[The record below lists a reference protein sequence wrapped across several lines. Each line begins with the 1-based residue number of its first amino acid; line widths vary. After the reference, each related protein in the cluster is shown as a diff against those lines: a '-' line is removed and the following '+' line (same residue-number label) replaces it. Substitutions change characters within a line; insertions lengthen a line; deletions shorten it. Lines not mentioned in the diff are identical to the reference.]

1 MPGTSGN
8 LVVKS
13 KLPPP
18 SGPSLEAVEP
28 HPLKGALFHTNC
40 ADKIKVK
47 SKLFGGRPRLYKGK
61 LK

>member
-1 MPGTSGN
+1 M
-8 LVVKS
+8 VKS

-47 SKLFGGRPRLYKGK
+47 SKLFGGSPRLYKGK